1 MKRRRKTPFK
11 VPTKVEVRYS
21 PGKGRGVFAT
31 KRIRRGEVIEAAPSL
46 VVPSGDT
53 KRIETSFLKH
63 YIFQT
68 DSGFDYVV
76 ATGYVAIAN
85 HDDDN
90 NAEFFV
96 SREVSSV
103 RAVKTILPGE
113 EVTVDYGWTEN
124 EWPAAVRKV
133 STTKTTKTRRRP

>member
-1 MKRRRKTPFK
+1 MVKRRRKSPFK

-31 KRIRRGEVIEAAPSL
+31 RTIRRGEVIEAAPSL
-46 VVPSGDT
+46 LVPSGDT

-68 DSGFDYVV
+68 DSGLDYVV

-85 HDDDN
+85 HAEDN
-90 NAEFFV
+90 NAEFHV
-96 SREVSSV
+96 SREVSKIKAV
-103 RAVKTILPGE
+103 RTIRRGD
-113 EVTVDYGWTEN
+113 EVTVNYGWSEN
-124 EWPAAVRKV
+124 EWPEGVQ
-133 STTKTTKTRRRP
+133 RPKR